1 MSRTDKG
8 IAYVTFWRSQK
19 ENNLRMSVCS
29 ELNNFK
35 GISLPVS
42 AKSVRGLWASY
53 LNLLCFAAVAIKTNI
68 HHRTTI
74 SYFLF
79 IRPGQDLFSLKRPS
93 AHKSFLKKWS
103 DFPIFAGVGKLGL
116 NEHVSIIVADLR
128 KKWNLEEFPLSIF

>member
-1 MSRTDKG
+1 MCVS
-8 IAYVTFWRSQK
+8 I
-19 ENNLRMSVCS
+19 
-29 ELNNFK
+29 ELKNFK

-42 AKSVRGLWASY
+42 ARSVRGLLASY

-93 AHKSFLKKWS
+93 AHKSLFKKWS

-116 NEHVSIIVADLR
+116 NEHDFNNCRRS
-128 KKWNLEEFPLSIF
+128 KKEVKFRRVPLSIYLNRIRHILSEENR